1 MSHPPRTQATSAGDK
16 EASSTADKLLWVNI
30 MWNNGHDAYL
40 ESRVLSADP
49 IELVNM
55 LYQGCMQAVR
65 EARLHLAEGRIAERS
80 REITKACQIVIE
92 LAVSLDHERGG
103 EISRRLAL
111 LYDYMHRRLL
121 EANMRQS
128 DEPLAD
134 VLGLLSTLSEG
145 WEGIRT
151 PESQPV
157 AESAPAPQPS
167 TESAWSSNP
176 RRKVSGRSPDPE
188 RLVVPAGRRQCMVA
202 AVDAEPPGPQPVT
215 ENAASAVAA
224 GHAERL
230 VATRD
235 RERLVTAGNRK
246 RLVATRGGQP
256 LAVRARHGQPLGAA
270 AGGQPMGPTPASGRR
285 LSLAGVQFLKGGLAA
300 APHHSL
306 QARPIL
312 FVED

>member
-1 MSHPPRTQATSAGDK
+1 
-16 EASSTADKLLWVNI
+16 

-157 AESAPAPQPS
+157 AESASVPKPS
-167 TESAWSSNP
+167 TESVWSSQPAAESLWSQPMTQSAWSSQ
-176 RRKVSGRSPDPE
+176 
-188 RLVVPAGRRQCMVA
+188 PAAGNLGSQPSMQSSW
-202 AVDAEPPGPQPVT
+202 PQPVT
-215 ENAASAVAA
+215 ENAQPSQPVTQSVWSQPGNDSAWSQP
-224 GHAERL
+224 
-230 VATRD
+230 AT
-235 RERLVTAGNRK
+235 ENPWSPLGTTNPSAPEPVTDNPWAPP
-246 RLVATRGGQP
+246 APDSPWAQP
-256 LAVRARHGQPLGAA
+256 LPQEGDYRLRAF
-270 AGGQPMGPTPASGRR
+270 S
-285 LSLAGVQFLKGGLAA
+285 F
-300 APHHSL
+300 
-306 QARPIL
+306 
-312 FVED
+312 